1 MGLVDMHALHR
12 GGERRS
18 AIVIVALML
27 TSMVSMIHIG
37 SMRAAASLDADG
49 DGLPY
54 GLEFYINTLPQD
66 WDSDD
71 DGLPDGWEWKYGLDP
86 LSPNDLN
93 GSTGDPDGDL
103 LSNLNEYLW
112 SIPPGWDDVSTPA
125 VLDNGVWWNGT
136 VPVSDWDEESAMQII
151 QGNGTDGYDEDPA
164 GNLCT
169 NGFDDDHDGLVDSA
183 DPDFDGDADCATN
196 DDDGDGLVDEDVDG
210 WDTDGDGMDDG
221 WEIAFGLDPTDGT
234 GDDGAYG
241 DPDDD
246 GLLNLWE
253 YVNPGWT
260 TRNGSTFP
268 PTQYFRPGPANGT
281 QTESPCDPVLM
292 LGPGGCEFLT
302 AEVDSITFTD
312 PFSNDTDGDGLND
325 SREALTLL
333 TDPTAVD
340 TDGDGILDGIEVNG
354 SYGDP
359 PLGSDPRNNNTD
371 GDPFDDGFEDLNFDG
386 DVDPGET
393 DPTRIEDDGDEDE
406 DGIPNYMENI
416 TCTQWDLA
424 DTDFGGVDDGIE
436 GEMHGTNPC
445 MSTTVVNRTVISWD
459 PVAAQISL
467 NSTEGVPD
475 GPNWRSPNGMLADY
489 ILDDGTRV
497 PFAWGRSIGNDL
509 DQVDPMPPENTV
521 WINVHNGSWCW
532 NNTAGAVND
541 PWCDDDYADT
551 DGDGLADWEELLS
564 TYGHISDPNLID
576 TDGDGVD
583 DWTEVWIDATIPG
596 EPCSNRLDS
605 DSDGLNDYFENT
617 TGCDLTYASVDLTN
631 GSTDGWV
638 TLWNASDTDEGGVS
652 DLQEYFDG
660 TNPQNNPSD
669 DMNPLDTDGDGIPDL
684 NEEQD
689 GTDPLDP
696 DTDGDGI
703 PDGEEVALGLDP
715 LNASSSI
722 SPDTLLLV
730 ATNTD
735 ASANMSITPFY
746 RWYTFDEY
754 LNGSW
759 GLNQTLYGLTQIS
772 LEQEISQGLADV
784 SLSGGT
790 SPSWDL
796 AYQFQGLGAPGGHL
810 VLPYN
815 VQTISTIMEPEA
827 TLNVTNTTRD
837 IIVEDA
843 SVTTL
848 SISSPDY
855 NVTDIHK
862 QESIAFASSSFG
874 LNYPVNDDTN
884 RTAQITNQII
894 SSSGAF
900 SAWEKIEAIA
910 DFIINGNETI
920 QFNWSSSGSGFK
932 NASSQ
937 IDGPTDISRWI
948 LDDARIG
955 TCDEYSSTFALMLRT
970 AGIPSRKVMGLSDGS
985 QDADNTSFSFYGR
998 HLTSWV
1004 EAHLQTNENLGGIDL
1019 GWQPFKACPPPPPIS
1034 IVDVSRTV
1042 GNHDRNGQQ
1051 ELFFEGRIIFT
1062 ENGSS
1067 ASNVPVRAHII
1078 PQSIILE
1085 PPLDSALNAF
1095 SFTTTNETGWFR
1107 LNSTSSMIDYPRPG
1121 LTSFAIE
1128 VLGVGSVPYLI
1139 MTTSDGLAG
1148 DASSTWE
1155 FNLTD
1160 DPTMQISSPEPAELP
1175 PVGAGV
1181 TTDLDGIFAWENQV
1195 LTDPSEFDDQMSGSS
1210 AFIVFLEYTTSINGV
1225 VNISTNVSSRGF
1237 FQFPVTVDENEPLGP
1252 IDARLWFAGW
1262 REDGLDLSSSVP
1274 HVRPLGIDFQMNVTL
1289 APDLL
1294 ISLEGQGSN
1303 SSLLGINEDVSIN
1316 GTALSRGSTPEPM
1329 NGTLFMDI
1337 RSASSSGDFTP
1348 ITTWYLNNSSWSGQA
1363 GSFQITWNFSENEIP
1378 IPSGL
1383 IDVRFRY
1390 QADGLFASDF
1400 EIFED
1405 EFGILGYL
1413 KLEYTLEP
1421 SLRGIEA
1428 TVSVQLTDHTNTPL
1442 QEYPGNFT
1450 MDYDG
1455 ANEWSQEGAIESQI
1469 QVVWTPGD
1477 NVNVSAGDYSWQLNY
1492 TGSQYLK
1499 PLVELNYHRL
1509 QAEVQATWALDRDW
1523 YHRNTGGWVNGSLS
1537 DSLLATPVLGNNT
1550 SISFDIS
1557 VPLEDTLPDG
1567 SDTTWSL
1574 LSKGWIDPLSGNF
1587 SVPFLTPVNLPSS
1600 VYEVQIEFLFAQGP
1614 EDKGPYYVLSFDGS
1628 LFGSMGIETEYV
1640 VSASPEQ
1647 VEVIAGTTFE
1657 VTATVS
1663 DVADSSLL
1671 SDVNVTLW
1679 LDLGGAN
1686 ETLLI
1691 TQATSS
1697 EGSVLLNSTMPSNI
1711 PPGMMNL
1718 TFIVDD
1724 DLSDPIELQG
1734 ATRRTGNQT
1743 TTEAVVIVAS
1753 GIVIDSAPPSV
1764 IAGQS
1769 FSISGRVIDAVDDNR
1784 SVSGPMALQV
1794 WFLNDDSETLVP
1806 SILTSAN
1813 GSFTIIVPT
1822 DPQSDGIE
1830 SGNKTIAVSVINGST
1845 PFYLTSTGTDD
1856 ILVVGVTEFTQIQPG
1871 LATIVDRGST
1881 IFFSAMLVEESNDDL
1896 PIEEADVVARFH
1908 HTWMNSQS
1916 TLANGSVNF
1925 EFTVPADHPL
1935 GLVEIEFLFNGTTT
1949 LLATSASTFKVTVR
1963 SDTQLIV
1970 DPISSNPTAGGSFEI
1985 TGSLL
1990 SGNGSTITDR
2000 SGNLLSFSLNFQ
2012 LDGSDDGFTLNS
2024 FAVDSNGSWT
2034 VRMALDADIPR
2045 GTHLVE
2051 ATYLPA
2057 VSYFTESSGSAT
2069 FDSRGFTATSIIV
2082 PSDLDP
2088 GERTIRGDDITV
2100 NVSLID
2106 NTGTPVP
2113 QSTISF
2119 FVDGVFNGTS
2129 STNENGIASYS
2140 FTVDESR
2147 VVGFMDISAS
2157 FGGLAGTTGL
2167 ASSADATRVVIL
2179 APTVLAITSVSGTG
2193 IAGETITLEGTLLD
2207 EHGMPLMESAVPS
2220 SGLVR
2225 LSIDGIDM
2233 GPEFTV
2239 LTNATTGAWSI
2250 TVPMPL
2256 DVDFG
2261 SHNATVNFLGGF
2273 TWVDPMG
2280 QGDSLNPEFYLPST
2294 DTSEYNATQTSQ
2306 VIIVTPPSS
2315 VDRNDLLLIE
2325 GRITDGIGRVL
2336 PGRAVSI
2343 SIEGNFVTDA
2353 VADQEGNF
2361 SVYLPIPP
2369 DMPLGPRVVRAAFLG
2384 EVFVLPS
2391 DGSTVFTVYAPT
2403 IISME
2408 TLPAAAVGD
2417 QVSIRGTVKD
2427 NLPGGFLENHTI
2439 EIMVDD
2445 VFIGVT
2451 LSNENGSWEIL
2462 WIVPET
2468 LTVGNHS
2475 VVALAPQ
2482 QGYYRASNAE
2492 QTLSIAYHTAISL
2505 QIEQPSV
2512 TRGGTWELVGRL
2524 YDDDTLGAPGLEGR
2538 MVHVSLDGEQIMST
2552 TVGVSGMFSFAIPV
2566 ESSLSRG
2573 EHDLSVSFEGE
2584 ELYLP
2589 TTSNTT
2595 VLARADVD
2603 VQIIWSDA
2611 SVIRSDP
2618 NNPIKIEGRVLEVGG
2633 SSEIVSNVDVTLG
2646 WEGQPQPSTISW
2658 DESTGHFV
2666 IEAPALDYYR
2676 AGYLEMTIEVTPP
2689 VSSYLN
2695 EGSSNHTILMR
2706 VQVSF
2711 QFDPSSFVIIDG
2723 NRLIEGRTIVRAQDT
2738 GAPVE
2743 GVAITAMLANSNNTL
2758 FSVTKSTDI
2767 DGVADYSF
2775 TTEDPVPAFSEEDI
2789 WGDLSIEFSTDS
2801 EIIDPQDR
2809 IWLTVAHGGLNVTY
2823 FVEDTPLFTE
2833 QTMVIAAASAL
2844 LLLVGM
2850 VLVRRRRSQ
2859 RLKEFSNIF
2868 GYAAELLAAGDEIRE
2883 AIFNCYQ
2890 SLVSVLQKR
2899 GFLRRDFETVREF
2912 EAAVRRAL
2920 PIREEALVSLDRVFE
2935 EARYSSHE
2943 LGDSERSR
2951 AKAALAD
2958 VLRAIDELRDIPGRS
2973 EEIIEEEV

>member
-1 MGLVDMHALHR
+1 MGLVVMHGLHR

-27 TSMVSMIHIG
+27 TSMLSLIHVG
-37 SMRAAASLDADG
+37 SMRAEASLDADG

-103 LSNLNEYLW
+103 LTNLNEYLW

-136 VPVSDWDEESAMQII
+136 VPVSNWDEESAMQII
-151 QGNGTDGYDEDPA
+151 QGNGTDGFDEDPA

-183 DPDFDGDADCATN
+183 DPDFDGDADCSTN

-268 PTQYFRPGPANGT
+268 PTQYFRPGPVNGT

-333 TDPTAVD
+333 TDPTATD
-340 TDGDGILDGIEVNG
+340 TDGDGILDGVEVNG
-354 SYGDP
+354 TYGIP

-393 DPTRIEDDGDEDE
+393 DPTRIEDDGDEDA
-406 DGIPNYMENI
+406 DGIPNYIENI
-416 TCTQWDLA
+416 TCTQWDVP
-424 DTDFGGVDDGIE
+424 DTDFGGVDDGTE
-436 GEMHGTNPC
+436 GEMHGTDPC
-445 MSTTVVNRTVISWD
+445 MSTSVVNRTILSWD
-459 PVAAQISL
+459 SVAIQVSL
-467 NSTEGVPD
+467 NSTEGVPN
-475 GPNWRSPNGMLADY
+475 GPNWRTPNGMLASY
-489 ILDDGTRV
+489 ILDDGSRV
-497 PFAWGRSIGNDL
+497 PFMWGRIIGSDL
-509 DQVDPMPPENTV
+509 DQVNPMPPDNAI
-521 WINVHNGSWCW
+521 WINVYNGSWCW

-564 TYGHISDPNLID
+564 TYGHMSDPNLVD

-617 TGCDLTYASVDLTN
+617 TGCDLTFASIDLTN
-631 GSTDGWV
+631 GSSDGWI

-669 DMNPLDTDGDGIPDL
+669 DMNPIDTDGDGIPDL

-689 GTDPLDP
+689 GTDPLNP

-703 PDGEEVALGLDP
+703 PDGEEIALGLDP
-715 LNASSSI
+715 LNASSSF

-735 ASANMSITPFY
+735 TSANMSITPFY

-759 GLNQTLYGLTQIS
+759 GVNQTLYGLTQVS

-784 SLSGGT
+784 SLSGGI

-796 AYQFQGLGAPGGHL
+796 AYQFQGLGDPGGHL
-810 VLPYN
+810 ILPFN
-815 VQTISTIMEPEA
+815 VQTISTILEPGA
-827 TLNVTNTTRD
+827 TMNVTNTTRD
-837 IIVEDA
+837 FIVEDA
-843 SVTTL
+843 SISTL

-855 NVTDIHK
+855 NVTNTYK

-894 SSSGAF
+894 SASGAF

-910 DFIINGNETI
+910 DFIINGNETV

-932 NASSQ
+932 DASSETG
-937 IDGPTDISRWI
+937 GPTDISRWI

-970 AGIPSRKVMGLSDGS
+970 AGIPSRKVMGLSDGP
-985 QDADNTSFSFYGR
+985 QNADNTSFSFYGR

-1019 GWQPFKACPPPPPIS
+1019 GWQPFKACPNPPPIS

-1042 GNHDRNGQQ
+1042 GDHDRSGQ
-1051 ELFFEGRIIFT
+1051 EEIFFEGRIIFT

-1067 ASNVPVRAHII
+1067 ASDVPVRAHII
-1078 PQSIILE
+1078 PQAVILE
-1085 PPLDSALNAF
+1085 TPLDSALNAF

-1107 LNSTSSMIDYPRPG
+1107 LNSTSSTIDYPRPG

-1128 VLGVGSVPYLI
+1128 VIGAGSVPYLI
-1139 MTTSDGLAG
+1139 MTASNGLAQ
-1148 DASSTWE
+1148 DASSTWQL
-1155 FNLTD
+1155 NLTD
-1160 DPTMQISSPEPAELP
+1160 DPTMQISNPEPAELP

-1181 TTDLDGIFAWENQV
+1181 TTDLDGIFAWENQL
-1195 LTDPSEFDDQMSGSS
+1195 LTDPSEFDDELSGTS
-1210 AFIVFLEYTTSINGV
+1210 AFIVFLEYTTSINGA
-1225 VNISTNVSSRGF
+1225 VNISTNVTNRGF
-1237 FQFPVTVDENEPLGP
+1237 FQFPVTVHENEPLGP

-1262 REDGLDLSSSVP
+1262 REDGLDLLSSSP
-1274 HVRPLGIDFQMNVTL
+1274 HVRPLGVDFQMNVTL

-1294 ISLEGQGSN
+1294 ISLEGNGTN
-1303 SSLLGINEDVSIN
+1303 SSLLAINEDVSIN

-1329 NGTLFMDI
+1329 NGTLFLDI

-1348 ITTWYLNNSSWSGQA
+1348 ITSWYLNNSSWSGQA
-1363 GSFQITWNFSENEIP
+1363 GTFQITWNFSENEIP

-1413 KLEYTLEP
+1413 KLEYVLEP
-1421 SLRGIEA
+1421 SLRGVEA
-1428 TVSVQLTDHTNTPL
+1428 AVSIQLTDHTNTPL

-1450 MDYDG
+1450 LDYDG
-1455 ANEWSQEGAIESQI
+1455 VVEWSQEGSIESQI
-1469 QVVWTPGD
+1469 QVIWTPSD
-1477 NVNVSAGDYSWQLNY
+1477 EVNVSAGDYSWQLNY

-1499 PLVELNYHRL
+1499 PLSQLDYHRL
-1509 QAEVQATWALDRDW
+1509 QAEVQAIWTLDRDW
-1523 YHRNTGGWVNGSLS
+1523 YHRNTEGWINGSLS
-1537 DSLLATPVLGNNT
+1537 DSILATPVIGNNT
-1550 SISFDIS
+1550 SINIDIS
-1557 VPLEDTLPDG
+1557 VPIQDDLPDG
-1567 SDTTWSL
+1567 SDTTWNI
-1574 LSKGWIDPLSGNF
+1574 LSQGWIDPVNGNF
-1587 SVPFLTPVNLPSS
+1587 SIPFTTPVNLPSS
-1600 VYEVQIEFLFAQGP
+1600 VYEIRLEFSFTQGP
-1614 EDKGPYYVLSFDGS
+1614 DNKGPYYLVPFDGS
-1628 LFGSMGIETEYV
+1628 LFASMGIETEFV
-1640 VSASPEQ
+1640 VSASVNQ
-1647 VEVIAGTTFE
+1647 VEMIAGNTFE
-1657 VTATVS
+1657 VTAVVS

-1671 SDVNVTLW
+1671 NGVDVSLW
-1679 LDLGGAN
+1679 LDLGGSN
-1686 ETLLI
+1686 ETLLV

-1697 EGSVLLNSTMPSNI
+1697 EGSVLLNSTMPANI
-1711 PPGMMNL
+1711 PPGIFNL
-1718 TFIVDD
+1718 TMVVND
-1724 DLSDPIELQG
+1724 DLTDLIGQEN

-1743 TTEAVVIVAS
+1743 SIEAVVIVMS
-1753 GIVIDSAPPSV
+1753 GIVIDSAPVSV

-1769 FSISGRVIDAVDDNR
+1769 FSISGRVVDAVDDNR
-1784 SVSGPMALQV
+1784 SVSGPMALEI
-1794 WFLNDDSETLVP
+1794 WFLNDDSEILVP
-1806 SILTSAN
+1806 SILTSPN
-1813 GSFTIIVPT
+1813 GSFTVIVPT
-1822 DPQSDGIE
+1822 DPQSDGVE
-1830 SGNKTIAVSVINGST
+1830 SGNKTLAVSIINGST
-1845 PFYLTSTGTDD
+1845 PFYLTSTGTED

-1871 LATIVDRGST
+1871 LATIVDRGNT
-1881 IFFSAMLVEESNDDL
+1881 IFFSAMLVEESNDDV
-1896 PIEEADVVARFH
+1896 PIQEVDVVARFH
-1908 HTWMNSQS
+1908 HTWMNPQS
-1916 TLANGSVNF
+1916 TAANGTVIF
-1925 EFTVPADHPL
+1925 EFTVPIDHPL
-1935 GLVEIEFLFNGTTT
+1935 GLIEVEFLFNGTTT
-1949 LLATSASTFKVTVR
+1949 LLSTSASTFKITVR

-1970 DPISSNPTAGGSFEI
+1970 DPISANPTAGGSFEV

-2000 SGNLLSFSLNFQ
+2000 SGSLLSFSLNFQ

-2024 FAVDSNGSWT
+2024 FAVASNGTWT
-2034 VRMALDADIPR
+2034 VRMVLDLDTPR

-2051 ATYLPA
+2051 ARYLPA
-2057 VSYFTESSGSAT
+2057 VMYFTESSGSAT

-2088 GERTIRGDDITV
+2088 DQRTVRGDDITV

-2106 NTGTPVP
+2106 NTATPVT

-2119 FVDGVFNGTS
+2119 FVDGIFDGTS
-2129 STNENGIASYS
+2129 LTNENGVASYS
-2140 FTVDESR
+2140 FTVDENR
-2147 VVGFMDISAS
+2147 EVGFMDVSAS

-2167 ASSADATRVVIL
+2167 ASSTDTTRVVIL
-2179 APTVLAITSVSGTG
+2179 APTILSITSVSGTG

-2207 EHGMPLMESAVPS
+2207 EHGMPLIESDEPS

-2225 LSIDGIDM
+2225 LSIDDVDM

-2239 LTNATTGAWSI
+2239 LTNATTGQWSI
-2250 TVPMPL
+2250 TVPIPL
-2256 DVDFG
+2256 DVDYG

-2280 QGDSLNPEFYLPST
+2280 QGDSLNPEFYLPSD

-2336 PGRAVSI
+2336 PGRTASI

-2361 SVYLPIPP
+2361 SVYLPIPS
-2369 DMPLGPRVVRAAFLG
+2369 DMPLGPRVVRVAFLG

-2403 IISME
+2403 SISVDI
-2408 TLPAAAVGD
+2408 LPAAAVGD
-2417 QVSIRGTVKD
+2417 QISIRGTIKD
-2427 NLPGGFLENHTI
+2427 NLPDGFLENHTI
-2439 EIMVDD
+2439 EILVDD
-2445 VFIGVT
+2445 TFIGVT
-2451 LSNENGSWEIL
+2451 LSDENGSWEIL
-2462 WIVPET
+2462 WNIPET
-2468 LTVGNHS
+2468 LAVGNHS
-2475 VVALAPQ
+2475 VTALAPQ
-2482 QGYYRASNAE
+2482 QGYYRSSIAE
-2492 QTLSIAYHTAISL
+2492 QILSIAYHTAISL
-2505 QIEQPSV
+2505 QIDQPSV

-2538 MVHVSLDGEQIMST
+2538 TVHVSLNGEPILST
-2552 TVGVSGMFSFAIPV
+2552 TVGGSGIFSFVIPV
-2566 ESSLSRG
+2566 ESSISRG

-2589 TTSNTT
+2589 TITNTT

-2603 VQIIWSDA
+2603 VQILWSDA
-2611 SVIRSDP
+2611 SVIRSDA
-2618 NNPIKIEGRVLEVGG
+2618 NNPIRIEGRVLEVGG
-2633 SSEIVSNVDVTLG
+2633 SSEIVSNIDLTLA

-2676 AGYLEMTIEVTPP
+2676 PGYLEMTIEAAPP
-2689 VSSYLN
+2689 ASSYLN
-2695 EGSSNHTILMR
+2695 DGSSNHTILMR

-2711 QFDPSSFVIIDG
+2711 QFDPSSFIIVDG
-2723 NRLIEGRTIVRAQDT
+2723 NRLIEGRTIVTAQDT

-2743 GVAITAMLANSNNTL
+2743 GVAITAMLSNSNSTL
-2758 FSVTKSTDI
+2758 FSVTKSTGI
-2767 DGVADYSF
+2767 DGVADYTF
-2775 TTEDPVPAFSEEDI
+2775 TTEDPVPAFSEKDI

-2823 FVEDTPLFTE
+2823 FVEDAPLFTD
-2833 QTMVIAAASAL
+2833 QAIVIAAASATL
-2844 LLLVGM
+2844 FLVGM
-2850 VLVRRRRSQ
+2850 VLVRRRRSK

-2890 SLVSVLQKR
+2890 SLVTVLQKR

-2958 VLRAIDELRDIPGRS
+2958 VLKAIDELRDVPERS
-2973 EEIIEEEV
+2973 MEIIKEEV